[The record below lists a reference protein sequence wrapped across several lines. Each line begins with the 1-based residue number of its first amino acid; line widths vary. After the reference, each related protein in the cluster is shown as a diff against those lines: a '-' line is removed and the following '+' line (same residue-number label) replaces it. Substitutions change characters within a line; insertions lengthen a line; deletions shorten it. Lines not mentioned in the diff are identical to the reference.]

1 MKNKFRFSLLVMAL
15 TGFCG
20 GALAQTVDQGKK
32 FLYYQRYKSAKD
44 VFDKILAS
52 NPNNIEA
59 IYWQGQTLLEMRDS
73 IAAGDLYSKALQS
86 NGNAPLL
93 LAGMGEVELRQGKTT
108 DARQRFETALSLTK
122 GKDIDVF
129 NAVADANVDAKAGDA
144 TYAIEKLNQA
154 MQVKKF
160 NNVETY
166 ILLGDAYR
174 KLIDGGNAVQ
184 SYQKALTVDPK
195 YAEAKYKIGKIYLT
209 QNNKEYF
216 LPAFEEAVQMD
227 PAYAPAYYELF
238 YYYYFHWDPTKAT
251 EYLQKYTANSDPGP
265 DVEYLNVDF
274 MVASGKF
281 AEAKAKAQG
290 LITSLGD
297 KVNPRMYKTIAYVCD
312 TTGDVACGQQ
322 NITTY
327 FQKQDTAAVT
337 GGDYALAGSI
347 QSKAP
352 DSAGKVKAI
361 DFYKKAITRDTLPEN
376 RAKYLAKGLEVAKKM
391 NYKPGVADLAA
402 IEYATKKDPN
412 QTDVYNWGIANYQ
425 AGNYKTADSIF
436 CGIYET
442 KWPSEI
448 FGYLWCARS
457 KIAQEDTVNPTG
469 IAVEAYDKLAA
480 MARGLDST
488 AKAAGSADSVK
499 YKNTAVTSYFYLAQF
514 YNDVKKDKN
523 AAIGYLTKVL
533 EVDPANTTAQKFKDI
548 LSKPPA
554 RQQSGGAKPKTG
566 AK

>member
-32 FLYYQRYKSAKD
+32 FLYYERYKSAKD

-59 IYWQGQTLLEMRDS
+59 IYWQGQTLLEMKDS

-93 LAGMGEVELRQGKTT
+93 LAGMGEVELRQGKAT
-108 DARQRFETALSLTK
+108 DARQRFETAISLTK

-129 NAVADANVDAKAGDA
+129 NAVADANIDAKSGDA

-160 NNVETY
+160 NSVETY

-184 SYQKALTVDPK
+184 SYQKALTIDPK
-195 YAEAKYKIGKIYLT
+195 YAEAKFKIGKIYLT

-227 PAYAPAYYELF
+227 PAYAPAYFELY
-238 YYYYFHWDPTKAT
+238 YYYYFHWDPAKAT
-251 EYLQKYTANSDPGP
+251 EYLQKYTANADPGAE
-265 DVEYLNVDF
+265 VEYMNADF
-274 MVASGKF
+274 LVASGKF
-281 AEAKAKAQG
+281 QEAKTKAQG
-290 LITSLGD
+290 LITSMGE
-297 KVNPRMYKTIAYVCD
+297 KVNPRMYKQLAYVCD
-312 TTGDVACGQQ
+312 TLGDVACAQQ
-322 NITTY
+322 NIATY

-337 GGDYALAGSI
+337 GADYALQASI

-352 DSAGKVKAI
+352 DSAGKVQAI
-361 DFYKKAITRDTLPEN
+361 AIYKKAIIKDTLPEN
-376 RAKYLAKGLEVAKKM
+376 RSKYLAKGQDLAKKL
-391 NYKPGVADLAA
+391 NYKAGVAELAA
-402 IEYATKKDPN
+402 IDYATKKDPN
-412 QTDVYNWGIANYQ
+412 QTDVYNFGMANYQ

-436 CGIYET
+436 CGIYES
-442 KWPSEI
+442 KWPNEI

-457 KIAQEDTVNPTG
+457 KQAQDDSTNSQG
-469 IAVEAYDKLAA
+469 LAVEAYDKLAA
-480 MARGLDST
+480 MGRNLDST
-488 AKAAGSADSVK
+488 ARVANSGDSVK
-499 YKNTAVTSYFYLAQF
+499 YKSTIVTSYFYLAQY
-514 YNDVKKDKN
+514 YNDIKKDKN
-523 AAIGYLTKVL
+523 MAILYLSKVL
-533 EVDPANTTAQKFKDI
+533 EVDPTNSTAQKFKDI

-554 RQQSGGAKPKTG
+554 RQQTGTKPRTG